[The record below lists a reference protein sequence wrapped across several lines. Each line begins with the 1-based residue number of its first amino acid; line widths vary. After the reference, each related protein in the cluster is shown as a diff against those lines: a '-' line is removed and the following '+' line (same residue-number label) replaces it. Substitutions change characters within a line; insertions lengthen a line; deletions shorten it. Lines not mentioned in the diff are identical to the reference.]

1 MPFELVTDAFGDPRN
16 ATALAVASDLTYLA
30 EPEAKLAF
38 REQLNLDARL
48 FTHDNTQAY
57 LLQNDQHVVVAFR
70 GTENPA
76 TLDGLKDWL
85 LTNAL
90 NLLVLPEGRL
100 GTDFAAAGVG
110 ARFHKGFLDALAEI
124 WDPVESSLT
133 AELDRK
139 QRPFWLTGHSLGGA
153 LATLAAWLCARR
165 FIDVHQIYTY
175 GAPMIGNSKAMEAFD
190 RELRGKIFR
199 YVDTIDP
206 IPLLPTIS
214 LIANQYGHCKEEM
227 KLGASSGAL
236 DLFQNFASRAVSGI
250 LQGTLVDEFWQ
261 AILGRLNAH
270 MMNNYR
276 DKIGKG

>member
-1 MPFELVTDAFGDPRN
+1 MPFSLKTDAFGDAGN
-16 ATALAVASDLTYLA
+16 AIALAVASDLTYLG
-30 EPEAKLAF
+30 EPEAKVAF
-38 REQLNLDARL
+38 REQLGMDAKL
-48 FTHDNTQAY
+48 FTNDNTQAY
-57 LLQNDQHVVVAFR
+57 LLQSDQHVVVAFR

-85 LTNAL
+85 LTNAM

-124 WDPVESSLT
+124 WDPIESSLMS
-133 AELDRK
+133 ELDRK
-139 QRPFWLTGHSLGGA
+139 QRPVWLTGHSLGGA

-175 GAPMIGNSKAMEAFD
+175 GAPMIGNATAMEAFD

-227 KLGASSGAL
+227 KLGSTSGTL
-236 DLFQNFASRAVSGI
+236 DLFQSFTARAVSGI

-276 DKIGKG
+276 GKIEKG